1 MIKTGDLVHFKF
13 DSNPMGAYNGLPNS
27 LALVY
32 RTFSPQP
39 RMYLA
44 NVMWISGL
52 QARYVY
58 SRFSTVN
65 LEAVKKYDPDR

>member
-1 MIKTGDLVHFKF
+1 MIKTGDLIHFKF
-13 DSNPMGAYNGLPNS
+13 DTNPMGAYNARPNS

-44 NVMWISGL
+44 NVWWVLGT
-52 QARYVY
+52 QAECEYDRL
-58 SRFSTVN
+58 STVN
-65 LEAVKKYDPDR
+65 LNAVKKYDKDR

>member
-52 QARYVY
+52 QAGYVY

-65 LEAVKKYDPDR
+65 LEAVKKYYPDR

>member
-13 DSNPMGAYNGLPNS
+13 DCNPMGAYSARPNA

-44 NVMWISGL
+44 NVWWVTGIPAQNGENRL
-52 QARYVY
+52 
-58 SRFSTVN
+58 STVN
-65 LEAVKKYDPDR
+65 LNAVKKYDPDR

>member
-13 DSNPMGAYNGLPNS
+13 DTNSMGAYHACPNS
-27 LALVY
+27 LALVW

-44 NVMWISGL
+44 NVWWVTGIPAQNGD
-52 QARYVY
+52 ARY
-58 SRFSTVN
+58 STVN